1 MTRVLPQTTH
11 LNRVLGGPRVLRG
24 RVTRYRGF
32 AKLVREGLPHA
43 SLTAVCEVLDVH
55 EQELA
60 GVLGIASRTL
70 ARRAGKRLRP
80 DESDRL
86 FRVAKVLAR
95 ATDVLGTQD
104 KAAGWMK
111 SPQVALGDQEPL
123 HLLDTEIGEDEVL
136 ALLGRI
142 EHGVV
147 S

>member
-1 MTRVLPQTTH
+1 MASANSPVSYLNRLLGGQGVLRTRV
-11 LNRVLGGPRVLRG
+11 G
-24 RVTRYRGF
+24 RYRGF
-32 AKLVREGLPHA
+32 ADLVREGLPHA
-43 SLTAVCEVLDVH
+43 SLTALCEILDVH

-60 GVLGIASRTL
+60 DVLGIASRTL
-70 ARRAGKRLRP
+70 SRRAGGRLRP

-95 ATDVLGTQD
+95 AAEVLGSQER
-104 KAAGWMK
+104 ASSWMK
-111 SPQVALGDQEPL
+111 SQHVALGNQAPL

>member
-1 MTRVLPQTTH
+1 MARVLAKTSH
-11 LNRVLGGPRVLRG
+11 LNRVLGGQRVLRG

-43 SLTAVCEVLDVH
+43 SLTALCEVLNVH

-60 GVLGIASRTL
+60 DVLGIASRPL
-70 ARRAGKRLRP
+70 SRRSGKRLRP

-86 FRVAKVLAR
+86 FRIAKVLTR
-95 ATDVLGTQD
+95 ATEVLGTQE
-104 KAAGWMK
+104 KATRWLK
-111 SPQVALGDQEPL
+111 SPQVALGNQEPL
-123 HLLDTEIGEDEVL
+123 YLLDTEIGEDEVL